1 MCTILCRYLLWFA
14 SVRCPFRLNERNE
27 KKSFVSMSFY
37 YYFSF
42 LRVLSIRQNI
52 LIQANESN
60 RFHLFLLIL
69 FLFLL
74 LFYFL
79 MYARSI
85 RKNLIS
91 SSPNKTNFGV
101 LLLRNLKNTKQ
112 KSYSTEPKWMNARLR
127 RYIIFGVC
135 VAYT

>member
-14 SVRCPFRLNERNE
+14 SVRCPFRLNERNG

-69 FLFLL
+69 FLL

-79 MYARSI
+79 MYARAI

-91 SSPNKTNFGV
+91 SSPN
-101 LLLRNLKNTKQ
+101 NTKLRGAFTTKSQ
-112 KSYSTEPKWMNARLR
+112 KHKTKIVFYGTEMDERASSAINYFLC
-127 RYIIFGVC
+127 VS